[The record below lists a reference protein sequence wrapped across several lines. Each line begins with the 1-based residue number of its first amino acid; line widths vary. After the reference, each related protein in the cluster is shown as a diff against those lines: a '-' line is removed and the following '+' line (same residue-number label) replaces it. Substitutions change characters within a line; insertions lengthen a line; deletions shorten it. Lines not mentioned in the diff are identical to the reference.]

1 MNGMES
7 KHTPT
12 SRSIQFHLSDGAFRL
27 LFALSVLT
35 VIIVSTCLAMLRA
48 DRELRTDLLPQVAMI
63 ATAINP
69 QRMTSLKGT
78 AADLTSP
85 DYLRIKAQLANIR
98 RSNPRCRFLYLI
110 SRRPDGSIVFHVDS
124 EPHTSRDCSPPG
136 QVYSEAS
143 KELHAVFDTGR
154 AAVRGPYEDRWG
166 TWVSAFVP
174 QPKPATGGVQMVF
187 GMDIAASEW
196 MWTVALRAVPLA
208 GLAVVAVMLTLLAA
222 SLYGKRRELRTR
234 QEELRQ
240 AEAALRGIFNATP
253 IGLATIKDHV
263 FQRVNKV
270 WCDSFGYSETEI
282 IGKDARMMYRDE
294 AEYRQA
300 ERELFLQLSSQG
312 TASIQTINRRKD
324 GALRNVILSAALLPS
339 AAPSQE
345 AVVAVEDI
353 TERKRLEERLKRA
366 EKMEALGTLAGG
378 VAHDLNNVLGVMV
391 GYSELLLEML
401 PPQSLMSRYAD
412 SIMKSCVK
420 GAAIIQ
426 DLLTLARRGVTV
438 SEVVNLNTVILDY
451 LKSPEFEKMNSYH
464 PDVKIAADLDES
476 LLNLRGSPVHLG
488 KMVMNLVSNAAEAI
502 PGRGEVTIRTE
513 NRHLDKPLQGYEE
526 MKEGDYLVLTVSDTG
541 NGISTEDLGKIFEP
555 FYTKKVMGRSGTGLG
570 LSVVWGT
577 VKDHQGHIDVQ
588 SEEGRGSSFALY
600 FPVTREEVVQRRQ
613 AISPDSYRSRGES
626 ILVVDDVQEQRE
638 LAMSMLSKLGY
649 HVEAAASGEEA
660 VERIHRK
667 KADLVVLD
675 MIMDPG
681 IDGMETFRRIRE
693 IEPGQKAVIVSG
705 FSETERVRNAQK
717 MGAGTFV
724 RKPYILEKIGVA
736 VRHELDR
743 ARQES
748 ALPEIP
754 VS

>member
-1 MNGMES
+1 
-7 KHTPT
+7 
-12 SRSIQFHLSDGAFRL
+12 
-27 LFALSVLT
+27 
-35 VIIVSTCLAMLRA
+35 
-48 DRELRTDLLPQVAMI
+48 
-63 ATAINP
+63 
-69 QRMTSLKGT
+69 
-78 AADLTSP
+78 
-85 DYLRIKAQLANIR
+85 
-98 RSNPRCRFLYLI
+98 
-110 SRRPDGSIVFHVDS
+110 
-124 EPHTSRDCSPPG
+124 
-136 QVYSEAS
+136 
-143 KELHAVFDTGR
+143 
-154 AAVRGPYEDRWG
+154 
-166 TWVSAFVP
+166 
-174 QPKPATGGVQMVF
+174 
-187 GMDIAASEW
+187 
-196 MWTVALRAVPLA
+196 
-208 GLAVVAVMLTLLAA
+208 
-222 SLYGKRRELRTR
+222 
-234 QEELRQ
+234 
-240 AEAALRGIFNATP
+240 
-253 IGLATIKDHV
+253 
-263 FQRVNKV
+263 
-270 WCDSFGYSETEI
+270 
-282 IGKDARMMYRDE
+282 
-294 AEYRQA
+294 
-300 ERELFLQLSSQG
+300 
-312 TASIQTINRRKD
+312 
-324 GALRNVILSAALLPS
+324 
-339 AAPSQE
+339 
-345 AVVAVEDI
+345 VVAVEDI

-412 SIMKSCVK
+412 SIMKSCIK

-451 LKSPEFEKMNSYH
+451 LKSPEFEKMKSYH
-464 PDVKIAADLDES
+464 PNVRIAADLDES

-488 KMVMNLVSNAAEAI
+488 KMVMNLLSNAAEAI

-513 NRHLDKPLQGYEE
+513 DRHLDKPLQGYEE
-526 MKEGDYLVLTVSDTG
+526 LKEGDYLVLTVSDTG
-541 NGISTEDLGKIFEP
+541 NGISTEDLDKIFEP

-588 SEEGRGSSFALY
+588 SEEGRGSSFNLY
-600 FPVTREEVVQRRQ
+600 FPVTREEAVQPRQ
-613 AISPDSYRSRGES
+613 AVSPDSYRSRGES

-705 FSETERVRNAQK
+705 FSETERVRKAQK

-736 VRHELDR
+736 VRHELDS
-743 ARQES
+743 ALQES
-748 ALPEIP
+748 ALPKIP
-754 VS
+754 AS